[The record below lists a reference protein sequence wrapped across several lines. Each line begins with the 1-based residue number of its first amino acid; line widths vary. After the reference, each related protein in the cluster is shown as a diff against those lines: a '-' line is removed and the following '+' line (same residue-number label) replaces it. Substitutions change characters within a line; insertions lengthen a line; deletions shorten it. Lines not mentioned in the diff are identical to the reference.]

1 MCRRHRI
8 IDFCFLFF
16 FVFACTVRA
25 IEIKPG
31 GSIVISASSIPK
43 SFNPVVAKETSTTF
57 VTGFIFEGLIATDGV
72 TLKIKP
78 NLAESW
84 DIDATGRI
92 WTFHL
97 RKDVYWN
104 DGVQFT
110 AKDVEFTFNRLIFN
124 PEILTSSRDI
134 FTINNQSIKVKA
146 IDNFTVRFI
155 LPDRFAP
162 FLRLMGQEIL
172 PEHKYRKDVDENKF
186 SSAMG
191 LNSKPQDIVGTGPF
205 MLEDFRP
212 GEWVILKKNKMYWKY
227 DSNGNQQPYID
238 RIIILTIPDQ
248 NMALLKF
255 KKGELDMISLRAQ
268 DYLLLKRANLPGV
281 KFYNVGPSLSSQFII
296 FNQNLDS
303 NIPEYKKEWFR
314 NINFRRA
321 VSCAIDRQTIINN
334 IFAGLGYP
342 LYGPVNESVQ
352 EFYNPRIKKFPYNL
366 DEARK
371 YLVEGGFKAGK
382 DGLLY
387 DSKGNQ
393 VSFSL
398 ITNSNSSERIE
409 QANLIRNDLEKLGMK
424 VNFLPVDFNSLVTRI
439 NATKDWE
446 SVIIGLTGGID
457 PHFGKNVWV
466 TTGHLHL
473 WNLGS
478 SRSLYDWEKE
488 VDRIFEDAA
497 KQMDEKKRKLLYD
510 RWQELI
516 CENQV
521 MIFTATQAVLY
532 AVKDKFGNLKP
543 TVHGGLFHNIEELY
557 IKNQCQY

>member
-1 MCRRHRI
+1 M
-8 IDFCFLFF
+8 FF

-124 PEILTSSRDI
+124 PEIPTSSRDI

>member
-1 MCRRHRI
+1 M
-8 IDFCFLFF
+8 FF

>member
-1 MCRRHRI
+1 
-8 IDFCFLFF
+8 LFF

-124 PEILTSSRDI
+124 PEIPTSSRDI